1 MWLHCEMFVFMGAIL
16 SGIIFMVIRS
26 NFKCQVQIS
35 EPNDVC
41 CENTDHLESYR
52 VILELNDS
60 NLTPLLASLFL
71 VKDDVYNPTPD
82 V

>member
-1 MWLHCEMFVFMGAIL
+1 MWLHVEMFVFMGAII
-16 SGIIFMVIRS
+16 SGFIFMLIRS
-26 NFKCQVQIS
+26 NYKCKIQIT

-60 NLTPLLASLFL
+60 NLTPLLASIFL
-71 VKDDVYNPTPD
+71 VKDQVYNPTPD

>member
-1 MWLHCEMFVFMGAIL
+1 MWLHVEMFVFMGAII
-16 SGIIFMVIRS
+16 SGFIFMLIRS
-26 NFKCQVQIS
+26 NYKCKIQIT

-60 NLTPLLASLFL
+60 NLTPLLTSIFL
-71 VKDDVYNPTPD
+71 IKDQIYNPTSD